1 MASYQDLTAS
11 NSDANSI
18 RDTHSISDTHPES
31 KNAQSALA
39 TMQADMDAAL
49 KNKQRTSITENG
61 NQVSKANSDGFIAKN
76 INDAGDRVLDET
88 QVSRV
93 IEMAWEDRTPFG
105 AIEHSYGLNEAGVI
119 KLMRQELKPS
129 SFRLW
134 RQRVSNRATKHQAK
148 RDFGVGR
155 AYCKTQYKQR

>member
-11 NSDANSI
+11 NSKNKSA
-18 RDTHSISDTHPES
+18 DTSST
-31 KNAQSALA
+31 KA

-49 KNKQRTSITENG
+49 QKKQRNIDYSDEVS
-61 NQVSKANSDGFIAKN
+61 QVKSDELIAKTV
-76 INDAGDRVLDET
+76 NDAGDRLLDDV
-88 QVSRV
+88 QISRV

-105 AIEHSYGLNEAGVI
+105 AIEHSYGLDETGVI

-134 RQRVSNRATKHQAK
+134 RQRVSNRATKHEAK
-148 RDFGVGR
+148 RSFEVGR

>member
-11 NSDANSI
+11 NSKNKSA
-18 RDTHSISDTHPES
+18 DTSST
-31 KNAQSALA
+31 KA

-49 KNKQRTSITENG
+49 QKKQRNIDYSDE
-61 NQVSKANSDGFIAKN
+61 VSQAKSDELIAKTV
-76 INDAGDRVLDET
+76 NDAGDRVLDDV
-88 QVSRV
+88 QISRV

-105 AIEHSYGLNEAGVI
+105 AIEHSYGLDETGVI

-134 RQRVSNRATKHQAK
+134 RQRVSNRATKHEAK
-148 RDFGVGR
+148 RSFEVGR

>member
-1 MASYQDLTAS
+1 MASYQDLTAF
-11 NSDANSI
+11 N
-18 RDTHSISDTHPES
+18 S
-31 KNAQSALA
+31 KNKSADTSSTKA

-49 KNKQRTSITENG
+49 QNKQRNIDYSDEVS
-61 NQVSKANSDGFIAKN
+61 QVKSDELIAKTV
-76 INDAGDRVLDET
+76 NDAGDRILDDV
-88 QVSRV
+88 QISRV

-105 AIEHSYGLNEAGVI
+105 AIEHSYGLDETGVI

-134 RQRVSNRATKHQAK
+134 RQRVSNRATKHEAK
-148 RDFGVGR
+148 RSFEVGR

>member
-11 NSDANSI
+11 NLKNKSA
-18 RDTHSISDTHPES
+18 DTSST
-31 KNAQSALA
+31 KA

-49 KNKQRTSITENG
+49 QNKQRNIDYSDEVS
-61 NQVSKANSDGFIAKN
+61 QVKSDELIAKTV
-76 INDAGDRVLDET
+76 NDAGDRVLDDV
-88 QVSRV
+88 QISRV

-105 AIEHSYGLNEAGVI
+105 AIEHSYGLDETGVI

-134 RQRVSNRATKHQAK
+134 RQRVSNRATKHEAK
-148 RDFGVGR
+148 RSFEVGR

>member
-11 NSDANSI
+11 NSKNKSA
-18 RDTHSISDTHPES
+18 DTSST
-31 KNAQSALA
+31 KA

-49 KNKQRTSITENG
+49 QKKQRNIDYSDEVS
-61 NQVSKANSDGFIAKN
+61 QVKSDELIVKTV
-76 INDAGDRVLDET
+76 NDAGDRVLDET
-88 QVSRV
+88 QISRV

-105 AIEHSYGLNEAGVI
+105 AIEHSYGLDETGVI
-119 KLMRQELKPS
+119 KLMRQTLKPS

-134 RQRVSNRATKHQAK
+134 RQRVSNRATKHEAK
-148 RDFGVGR
+148 RSFEVGR

>member
-1 MASYQDLTAS
+1 MASYRDLTAS
-11 NSDANSI
+11 NSDVNSI
-18 RDTHSISDTHPES
+18 RETYSES
-31 KNAQSALA
+31 KSAPSALEI
-39 TMQADMDAAL
+39 MQAEMDAAL
-49 KNKQRTSITENG
+49 KNKQNSNSE
-61 NQVSKANSDGFIAKN
+61 QVSKANSDEFIAKN
-76 INDAGDRVLDET
+76 INDAGDRVLDDI
-88 QVSRV
+88 QISRV

-105 AIEHSYGLNEAGVI
+105 AIEHSYGLNETGVI

>member
-1 MASYQDLTAS
+1 MVSNLTALVA
-11 NSDANSI
+11 DGLACKQQ
-18 RDTHSISDTHPES
+18 TV
-31 KNAQSALA
+31 QSSLA
-39 TMQADMDAAL
+39 TMQADMKAAL
-49 KNKQRTSITENG
+49 KNNQHADISTESNDR
-61 NQVSKANSDGFIAKN
+61 QTRSDELIATVVN
-76 INDAGDRVLDET
+76 ESGDKVLDDA

-119 KLMRQELKPS
+119 KLMRQTLKPS

-148 RDFGVGR
+148 RGFDVGR

>member
-1 MASYQDLTAS
+1 MANNLTALVV
-11 NSDANSI
+11 DGLACKQQ
-18 RDTHSISDTHPES
+18 TV
-31 KNAQSALA
+31 QSSLA
-39 TMQADMDAAL
+39 TMQADMTAAL
-49 KNKQRTSITENG
+49 KNNQHADISTESNDR
-61 NQVSKANSDGFIAKN
+61 QTRSDELIATVVN
-76 INDAGDRVLDET
+76 ESGDKVLDDA

-93 IEMAWEDRTPFG
+93 IEMAWEDRTPFA

-119 KLMRQELKPS
+119 KLMRQTLKPS

-148 RDFGVGR
+148 RGFEVGR

>member
-1 MASYQDLTAS
+1 MASNLTALVA
-11 NSDANSI
+11 DGLACKQQ
-18 RDTHSISDTHPES
+18 TV
-31 KNAQSALA
+31 QSSLA
-39 TMQADMDAAL
+39 TMQADMTAAL
-49 KNKQRTSITENG
+49 KNNQHADISTESNDR
-61 NQVSKANSDGFIAKN
+61 QTRSDELIATVVN
-76 INDAGDRVLDET
+76 ESGDKVLDDA
-88 QVSRV
+88 QISRV

-119 KLMRQELKPS
+119 KLMRQTLKPS

-148 RDFGVGR
+148 RGFDVGR

>member
-1 MASYQDLTAS
+1 MASNLTALVA
-11 NSDANSI
+11 DGLACKQQ
-18 RDTHSISDTHPES
+18 TV
-31 KNAQSALA
+31 QSSLA
-39 TMQADMDAAL
+39 TMQADMTAAL
-49 KNKQRTSITENG
+49 KNNQHADISTESNDR
-61 NQVSKANSDGFIAKN
+61 QTRPDELIATVVN
-76 INDAGDRVLDET
+76 ESGDKVLDDA

-93 IEMAWEDRTPFG
+93 IEMAWEDRTPFA

-119 KLMRQELKPS
+119 KLMRQTLKPS

-148 RDFGVGR
+148 RGFEVGR

>member
-11 NSDANSI
+11 NSKNKSA
-18 RDTHSISDTHPES
+18 DTSST
-31 KNAQSALA
+31 KA

-49 KNKQRTSITENG
+49 QNKQRTNDYSDE
-61 NQVSKANSDGFIAKN
+61 VSKVKSDELIAKTV
-76 INDAGDRVLDET
+76 NDAGDRVLDDV
-88 QVSRV
+88 QISRV

-105 AIEHSYGLNEAGVI
+105 AIEHSYGLDETGVI

-134 RQRVSNRATKHQAK
+134 RQRVSNRATKHEAK
-148 RDFGVGR
+148 RSFEVGR

>member
-1 MASYQDLTAS
+1 MVSNLTALVV
-11 NSDANSI
+11 DGLACKQQ
-18 RDTHSISDTHPES
+18 TV
-31 KNAQSALA
+31 QSSLA
-39 TMQADMDAAL
+39 TMQADMTAAL
-49 KNKQRTSITENG
+49 KNNQHADISTESNDR
-61 NQVSKANSDGFIAKN
+61 QTRPDELIATVVN
-76 INDAGDRVLDET
+76 ESGDKVLDEA
-88 QVSRV
+88 QISRV

-119 KLMRQELKPS
+119 KLMRQTLKPS

-148 RDFGVGR
+148 RGFDVGR

>member
-1 MASYQDLTAS
+1 MASYQDLTAF
-11 NSDANSI
+11 N
-18 RDTHSISDTHPES
+18 S
-31 KNAQSALA
+31 KNKSADTSSTKA

-49 KNKQRTSITENG
+49 QNKQRNIDYSDEVS
-61 NQVSKANSDGFIAKN
+61 QVKSDELIAKTV
-76 INDAGDRVLDET
+76 NDAGDRVLDDV
-88 QVSRV
+88 QISRV

-105 AIEHSYGLNEAGVI
+105 AIEHSYGLDETGVI

-134 RQRVSNRATKHQAK
+134 RQRVSNRATKHEAK
-148 RDFGVGR
+148 RSFEVGR

>member
-1 MASYQDLTAS
+1 MVSNLTALVV
-11 NSDANSI
+11 DGLACKQQ
-18 RDTHSISDTHPES
+18 TV
-31 KNAQSALA
+31 QSSLA
-39 TMQADMDAAL
+39 TMQADMTAAL
-49 KNKQRTSITENG
+49 KNNQHADISTESNDR
-61 NQVSKANSDGFIAKN
+61 QTRSDELIATVVN
-76 INDAGDRVLDET
+76 ESGDKVLDDA

-119 KLMRQELKPS
+119 KLMRQALKPS

-134 RQRVSNRATKHQAK
+134 RQRVSNRATKHQVK
-148 RDFGVGR
+148 RGFDVGR

>member
-1 MASYQDLTAS
+1 MASNLTALVV
-11 NSDANSI
+11 DGLACKQQ
-18 RDTHSISDTHPES
+18 TV
-31 KNAQSALA
+31 QSSLA
-39 TMQADMDAAL
+39 TMQADMAAAL
-49 KNKQRTSITENG
+49 KNNQHDDISTESNDR
-61 NQVSKANSDGFIAKN
+61 QTRSDELIATVVN
-76 INDAGDRVLDET
+76 ESGDKVLDDA

-119 KLMRQELKPS
+119 KLMRQALKPS

-148 RDFGVGR
+148 RGFDVGR

>member
-1 MASYQDLTAS
+1 MVSNLTALVA
-11 NSDANSI
+11 DGLACKQQ
-18 RDTHSISDTHPES
+18 TV
-31 KNAQSALA
+31 QSSLA
-39 TMQADMDAAL
+39 TMQADMTAAL
-49 KNKQRTSITENG
+49 KNNQHADISTESNDR
-61 NQVSKANSDGFIAKN
+61 QTRSDELIATVVN
-76 INDAGDRVLDET
+76 ESGDKVLDDA

-119 KLMRQELKPS
+119 KLMRQALKPS

-148 RDFGVGR
+148 RGFDVGR

>member
-1 MASYQDLTAS
+1 MASYQDLAAVGLKDQS
-11 NSDANSI
+11 SDSSA
-18 RDTHSISDTHPES
+18 PES
-31 KNAQSALA
+31 TLA

-49 KNKQRTSITENG
+49 KDKQHASIGAKTHFNENLASSV
-61 NQVSKANSDGFIAKN
+61 QSSDMIEQSTN
-76 INDAGDRVLDET
+76 EAGDRVLDEA

-105 AIEHSYGLNEAGVI
+105 AIEHSYGLSEPDVI

-134 RQRVSNRATKHQAK
+134 RQRVSNRATKHEAK
-148 RDFGVGR
+148 RSFEVGR
-155 AYCKTQYKQR
+155 AYCKTQYKPR